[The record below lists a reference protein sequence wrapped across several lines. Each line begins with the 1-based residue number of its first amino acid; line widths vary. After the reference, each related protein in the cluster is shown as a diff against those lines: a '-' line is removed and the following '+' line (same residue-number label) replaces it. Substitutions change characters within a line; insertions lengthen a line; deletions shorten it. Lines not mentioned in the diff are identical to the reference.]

1 MFNKVKGIALDLALN
16 DLTASLIVGGLTM
29 SVLSILEARHTEKL
43 YTEDDRIIGIFKVD
57 DIKVTD

>member
-29 SVLSILEARHTEKL
+29 RVLSILEARHTAAKL
-43 YTEDDRIIGIFKVD
+43 AAEEDRIIGIL
-57 DIKVTD
+57 